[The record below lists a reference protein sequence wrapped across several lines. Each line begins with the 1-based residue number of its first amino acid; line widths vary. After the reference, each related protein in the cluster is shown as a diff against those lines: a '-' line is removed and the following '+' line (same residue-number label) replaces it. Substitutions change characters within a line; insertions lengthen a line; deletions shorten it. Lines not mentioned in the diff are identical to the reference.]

1 MAVNDIT
8 TMLAQGG
15 SLARPS
21 HFSVTSTRLPSVSS
35 FLVKAASLPA
45 ATLNTIEVPYY
56 GRKVRIP
63 STRVFDTWNITV
75 IYGSDDEG
83 NIRSEFETWMADVQ
97 APDSNLIAGT
107 DVLEDWVVS
116 LLDPAD
122 DTKVTRTIKMVGC
135 YPTELGTV
143 ELNQESGEALAEF
156 TATMRYTY
164 HKNADDA
171 EG

>member
-8 TMLAQGG
+8 TMLTQGG

-63 STRVFDTWNITV
+63 STRTFDTWNITV
-75 IYGSDDEG
+75 IYGSDGG
-83 NIRSEFETWMADVQ
+83 NIRTDFEQWMYDVQ
-97 APDSNLIAGT
+97 PFESNLIAGN
-107 DVLEDWVVS
+107 DVLDDWTVS

-122 DTKVTRTIKMVGC
+122 EGVIRTIKMVGC
-135 YPTELGTV
+135 YPSEMGTV
-143 ELNQESGEALAEF
+143 DLNQESGEALSEF
-156 TATMRYTY
+156 TATIRYTY
-164 HKNADDA
+164 HINA
-171 EG
+171 